1 MKNHGRPL
9 PIVPDITG
17 VEATP
22 LQVREAM
29 SSTLTMIMMNPQ
41 RKTCGHKMNT
51 ATNAIPLPPHPE
63 NTGIML
69 AAQDVTHRPDI
80 PLKSL
85 DPPVLQDH
93 TLRTHQLALK
103 GVALHPLRIKDPQI
117 PDLHS
122 QGTGTPASTPVT
134 LHPDTIIA
142 LVVSGGKGNLELPGG
157 KNLLRP
163 SNSNSNSSSTNSSN
177 KVL

>member
-1 MKNHGRPL
+1 MRNHGRPL
-9 PIVPDITG
+9 PNVPDIMG

-29 SSTLTMIMMNPQ
+29 SSTPTMIMMNPL

-51 ATNAIPLPPHPE
+51 ATNAILLPLHHE

-69 AAQDVTHRPDI
+69 AAQDVTRPPDI

-93 TLRTHQLALK
+93 ILRSRQLALK
-103 GVALHPLRIKDPQI
+103 DAALHPLHIKDPQNSE
-117 PDLHS
+117 LHS
-122 QGTGTPASTPVT
+122 QGTGTLANTPVT
-134 LHPDTIIA
+134 LQLDTIIA
-142 LVVSGGKGNLELPGG
+142 LVVSEGKGSLAQPGG

-163 SNSNSNSSSTNSSN
+163 SSSN